1 MKKIAAVMIFAA
13 MLAFDP
19 APVAAAHGGKHV
31 FVTINGLVCDFCAR
45 SMEKVFGK
53 KEPVAAV
60 KVDLD
65 AKVVTIDL
73 KDGFKLEDAEIK
85 KGIIDAGYTIVDIKR
100 D

>member
-1 MKKIAAVMIFAA
+1 MKNLAVLMALMA
-13 MLAFDP
+13 MLTYDP
-19 APVAAAHGGKHV
+19 TPAAAAHGGKHV
-31 FVTINGLVCDFCAR
+31 FITINGLVCDFCAR

-73 KDGFKLEDAEIK
+73 KEGLKLEDTEIK
-85 KGIIDAGYTIVDIKR
+85 QGIIDAGYTVVDIKR